1 MLGAM
6 QAVTLISIGAGGFL
20 GACARYLFGAWVVS
34 RLGSGSPV
42 GTLAVN
48 FAGSLLLALFLG
60 WSTRQSALAP
70 QTRLLVSVGFCGAF
84 TTFSTFAFESVT
96 LAREGHLLAAAGN
109 ILGNNL
115 LCLGGVCLGLALAS
129 RL

>member
-34 RLGSGSPV
+34 RLGGGSPV

-48 FAGSLLLALFLG
+48 FAGSLLLALFPGLVN
-60 WSTRQSALAP
+60 TAERPRATDAP
-70 QTRLLVSVGFCGAF
+70 
-84 TTFSTFAFESVT
+84 
-96 LAREGHLLAAAGN
+96 ARERRFLRRLHDLLNLCFRERHAGP
-109 ILGNNL
+109 
-115 LCLGGVCLGLALAS
+115 
-129 RL
+129 